1 MAKHNPLKDVNGFA
15 EQNHCGIISGDR
27 GIRDFAKKEKIKQN
41 SQTTQ
46 D

>member
-1 MAKHNPLKDVNGFA
+1 MAKKYPLRDVNGFN
-15 EQNHCGIISGDR
+15 EQNYCGIISGDR